1 MPDGAALR
9 LRELRPEDEEEFRAA
24 HDAMAADADFDFALG
39 LRPDLAWPD
48 YLRMLADHRA
58 GRNLPAGWAPGTFLV
73 ADVGGRIVGR
83 ASIRHRLN
91 ATLEREG
98 GHIGYGVLPEHRRR
112 GYATAILRE
121 CLVVTAGLGIT
132 SVLVTC
138 DEHNTGSRKV
148 IEACGGRLESV
159 LDSATPGALVRR
171 YRIG

>member
-1 MPDGAALR
+1 VDAALR
-9 LRELRPEDEEEFRAA
+9 LRELHEEDEEVFRAA
-24 HDAMAADADFDFALG
+24 DAAMAGEADFSFALG
-39 LRPDLAWPD
+39 LRPGLAWPD
-48 YLRMLADHRA
+48 YLRLLADHRA

-98 GHIGYGVLPEHRRR
+98 GHIGYGVLPGYRRR

-121 CLVVTAGLGIT
+121 CLLVTAGLGIT

-138 DEHNTGSRKV
+138 GEDNAGSRKV
-148 IEACGGRLESV
+148 IETCGGRLESV
-159 LDSATPGALVRR
+159 VDSATPGAPPVRR

>member
-1 MPDGAALR
+1 VPLQLR
-9 LRELRPEDEEEFRAA
+9 DLRPDDEAEFRAA
-24 HDAMAADADFDFALG
+24 DAAMGGSPEFVFALG
-39 LRPDLAWPD
+39 LTPGMSWAAYLAT
-48 YLRMLADHRA
+48 LADHRA

-73 ADVGGRIVGR
+73 ADLDDTIVGR

-91 ATLEREG
+91 PTLEREG
-98 GHIGYGVLPEHRRR
+98 GHIGYGVLPAHRRR

-121 CLVVTAGLGIT
+121 CLVVTAGLGIA

-138 DEHNTGSRKV
+138 HEDNTGSRKV

-159 LDSATPGALVRR
+159 VESATPGASPVRR